1 MRLAKD
7 RAIIYALA
15 ALDQARAR
23 ASRGAFEP
31 DTAIVAILAFLFANG
46 QGDPG
51 PYRQFRAALSDGHD
65 TAWSNTMGNVQR
77 SIDAHGAWLGILE
90 DVGLVESPELMQ
102 IVSEIREGAFAAQ
115 ESPICN
121 RYRMEADAET
131 MAERYGVYG
140 YGGRLP
146 VGDIFPKKPAYVIRH
161 EYGPA
166 TATRQAIPM
175 SWGIVRVVPGKRVA
189 AIEKPVTNV
198 RNLES
203 PFWRGT
209 LAKSSQRCLVP
220 FTAFSEYGPVR
231 DVDGKLPLYW
241 FDIPSQPISSFAG
254 IWRTDPVRGME
265 FAFLTCEPNV
275 VVAPIHPKAMPVI
288 LLPEDEERW
297 LSGSWP
303 EVADLVAPFPSQ
315 LMSVA

>member
-15 ALDQARAR
+15 ALDQARTR

-31 DTAIVAILAFLFANG
+31 DTAIVAVLAFLYANG

-51 PYRQFRAALSDGHD
+51 PYRRFREVLSDGHIG
-65 TAWSNTMGNVQR
+65 AWSSTMGDVQR
-77 SIDAHGAWLGILE
+77 GNDACDAWHSILR

-115 ESPICN
+115 EAAICN
-121 RYRMEADAET
+121 RYRMEADPET
-131 MAERYGVYG
+131 MAERYGVHG
-140 YGGRLP
+140 DGGRLP

-166 TATRQAIPM
+166 TAARQAIAM

-189 AIEKPVTNV
+189 SIEKPVTNV

-209 LAKSSQRCLVP
+209 LARPSQRCLVP

-231 DVDGKLPLYW
+231 GADGKLPIYW
-241 FDIPSQPISSFAG
+241 FDVPSQPLSSFAG
-254 IWRTDPVRGME
+254 IWRTDPARGME
-265 FAFLTCEPNV
+265 FAFLTCEPNA

-315 LMSVA
+315 LMAVG